1 MKTKVVVTAEELQAE
16 QNAKQAA
23 HGAAVKRELE
33 AKAKAAA
40 AEEVER
46 KQLREEKSL
55 FRHVYEKAQG
65 NPG

>member
-46 KQLREEKSL
+46 KQLSEEKSL
-55 FRHVYEKAQG
+55 FRHWMKKTNA
-65 NPG
+65 NN